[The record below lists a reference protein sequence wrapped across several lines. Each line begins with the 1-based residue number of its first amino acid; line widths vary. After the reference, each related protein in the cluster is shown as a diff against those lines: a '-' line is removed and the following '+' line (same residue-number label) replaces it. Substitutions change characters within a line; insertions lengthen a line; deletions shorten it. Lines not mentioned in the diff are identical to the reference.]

1 MSGRGGKYLSCV
13 FWFILF
19 KKQVNGLTKLHRH
32 LPSVAKDISSSKGLL
47 CLIKSPLVEPS
58 LTVLNGPKAFK
69 KANLGTHNACRS
81 S

>member
-1 MSGRGGKYLSCV
+1 MY
-13 FWFILF
+13 
-19 KKQVNGLTKLHRH
+19 
-32 LPSVAKDISSSKGLL
+32 LPSVANDISSSKGLL

-58 LTVLNGPKAFK
+58 LTVLYGPKAFK

>member
-1 MSGRGGKYLSCV
+1 ME
-13 FWFILF
+13 
-19 KKQVNGLTKLHRH
+19 TKLHGY

-58 LTVLNGPKAFK
+58 LTVLYGPKAFK

>member
-1 MSGRGGKYLSCV
+1 MY
-13 FWFILF
+13 
-19 KKQVNGLTKLHRH
+19 
-32 LPSVAKDISSSKGLL
+32 LPSVANDISSSKGLL